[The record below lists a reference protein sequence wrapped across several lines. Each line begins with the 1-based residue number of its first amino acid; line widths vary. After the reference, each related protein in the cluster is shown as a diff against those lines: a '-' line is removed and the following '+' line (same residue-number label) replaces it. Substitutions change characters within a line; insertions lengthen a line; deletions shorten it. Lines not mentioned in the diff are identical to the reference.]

1 MNISKIILII
11 ILFIAFFEIGLF
23 SSYTIVTGEIPDV
36 GEIIT
41 MQTDAL
47 SSIFSSEGVGS
58 ILIKDPTEINI
69 TNKIDVAEAL
79 KTKAN
84 VDGIN
89 VDNITIETTSDL
101 DDANITVNITTFGFS
116 APSTSSGQIIINN
129 EPDYKISAVAKA
141 TYSYEGYKVDVS
153 SIQVVSI
160 LKMYNST
167 SNSYKSSKSYSSG
180 SSYKKSNSYKYSSK
194 NYDSDKSSS
203 DTKKY
208 DGGDSSGGSGNSSG

>member
-84 VDGIN
+84 VDGID

-116 APSTSSGQIIINN
+116 APSTSSGQIIITN
-129 EPDYKISAVAKA
+129 EPDYKISAIAKA
-141 TYSYEGYKVDVS
+141 TYTYAGYKVDVS

-167 SNSYKSSKSYSSG
+167 SNKPSTSYSSS
-180 SSYKKSNSYKYSSK
+180 SSYKKSNSSKYSSK

-208 DGGDSSGGSGNSSG
+208 DGGGSSGGSGNSSG